1 LLPNRPD
8 ALTTFKRLVGE
19 LPPRTMQLQLYC
31 DAVDASDKP
40 ELARLRRIYLQLRQK
55 ALEHRTQRN
64 WSLGS

>member
-1 LLPNRPD
+1 M
-8 ALTTFKRLVGE
+8 VGE

-31 DAVDASDKP
+31 DAVDANDKP

-55 ALEHRTQRN
+55 VLEHRTQRN